1 MKKIVIGAF
10 FIVFCSIQG
19 CYWFEET
26 IIEIFPKDK
35 IAKYYLNNI
44 ISAPERNDETRP
56 KYRAEQDFAN
66 FMESWNNNIKEV
78 IFDVSLDSV
87 LFKELKVEHKKLNAT
102 IVLHYNKFSNLD
114 DSTHPGMLLW
124 KLDDEYPI
132 SQNGTIVTIEGTRY
146 IQWSS
151 DTEKLVIKYRT
162 TSKKELRKR
171 RVYIRLAPY
180 YKENQKSMRIR

>member
-1 MKKIVIGAF
+1 
-10 FIVFCSIQG
+10 
-19 CYWFEET
+19 
-26 IIEIFPKDK
+26 
-35 IAKYYLNNI
+35 
-44 ISAPERNDETRP
+44 
-56 KYRAEQDFAN
+56 
-66 FMESWNNNIKEV
+66 
-78 IFDVSLDSV
+78 
-87 LFKELKVEHKKLNAT
+87 
-102 IVLHYNKFSNLD
+102 
-114 DSTHPGMLLW
+114 MLLW